1 MTSAFSWQ
9 KFISVTYYQ
18 NINTTELKR
27 KPVSILTYKNTY
39 VNIEQKKKKKSQLT
53 SLHTDA
59 LITSQ
64 LILPRNV
71 TIF

>member
-1 MTSAFSWQ
+1 MTSVFSWQ

-18 NINTTELKR
+18 DINTTELKR

-39 VNIEQKKKKKSQLT
+39 VKYRAKKKKSQLT
-53 SLHTDA
+53 SLHADA
-59 LITSQ
+59 PITSQ
-64 LILPRNV
+64 LILSRNV